1 MQTSLL
7 ELRASYWMVDHSKML
22 FSSPNLQV
30 QVVHEKHTTLESL
43 KNLVIILEVKL
54 SSRINVD
61 LYPTMANALSSSNKW
76 HSKKL
81 APRSVASIFITNY
94 FEDK

>member
-1 MQTSLL
+1 
-7 ELRASYWMVDHSKML
+7 MVDHSKML

-30 QVVHEKHTTLESL
+30 IHEKRTTLESL
-43 KNLVIILEVKL
+43 KDLVMTLEVKL
-54 SSRINVD
+54 SSSISVD
-61 LYPTMANALSSSNKW
+61 LYPTMADALSSSNKW